1 MSNARNVDNV
11 VVDLRVLD
19 THVLG
24 LARSGAEVEVHLGH
38 HADTAEGG
46 EAVVRADAAVKAESL
61 TELAGEAVD
70 SVAAIIGVGSVVALS
85 SDDVGSSQGED
96 GGSAHLDGL
105 KWVVEEQR
113 VS

>member
-1 MSNARNVDNV
+1 MKAV
-11 VVDLRVLD
+11 VAVEDLRVLD
-19 THVLG
+19 THVL
-24 LARSGAEVEVHLGH
+24 AVTRSGAEVEVHLGH

-46 EAVVRADAAVKAESL
+46 EAVVRADAAVETESL

-70 SVAAIIGVGSVVALS
+70 GVAGAIIGVGSVVALS

-105 KWVVEEQR
+105 KLVVEEQR